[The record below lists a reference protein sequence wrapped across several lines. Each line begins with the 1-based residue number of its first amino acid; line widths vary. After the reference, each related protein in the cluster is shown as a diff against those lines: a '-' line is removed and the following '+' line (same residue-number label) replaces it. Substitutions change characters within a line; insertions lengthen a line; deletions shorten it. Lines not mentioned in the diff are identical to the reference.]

1 MVLRRG
7 MEPEQ
12 TEEFASLQR
21 EVQVLRQRVAEL
33 QRAAARHRD
42 EEEARDQN
50 GVAVMVSA
58 REELLVEAERIA
70 HVGSWVWDVEGGNVF
85 WSDEMFRILGYD
97 PEHDPATSE
106 RFFERVHP
114 DDRERV
120 RHASAAGT
128 TTGVAEQV
136 DYRIALPDGRLRYA
150 TMNGAMLFDDAG
162 KLRRIVGTVRDLSE
176 ERALQRRM
184 QASLE
189 LLEEAQSIA
198 QMGSW
203 TFDLASLRVEWSA
216 GMYRLMGVDPNSVV
230 SPDLFFALL
239 LPEERERV
247 RALHT
252 RGLSGDWTEELECR
266 FARPSGEI
274 WNARVRSVPVR
285 DGAGKL
291 VEFRGTVH
299 DITEQT
305 RLAQRLTQVGKTE
318 AVTRLAGGIAHD
330 FNNLLT
336 VIGANL
342 ELWAEAAGTHVE
354 IVDAQRAVQSARS
367 LTDRLLALGRRA
379 PLAQRVV
386 DPNELVTRTVDLL
399 RRVIGDRV
407 RLVLALTEGIPPVNV
422 DPALLEQAIIN
433 LVINARDAMPHGG
446 TVTLATRT
454 WADPLQAPWIEIEV
468 GDDGPGMDRDVKS
481 RIFEPFF
488 TTKGERGTGLG
499 LPTVLAT
506 IEQHGGHVEVD
517 SERGKGSRFR
527 LRLAAQASARPESLA
542 PEAPHI
548 EHGDVGRE
556 ILVVEDEP
564 LVAAVIARSLERKG
578 HRPLLAHRPS
588 EALRL
593 WEAHPS
599 VELVIC
605 DVSMAEM
612 QGPELVALLRQSD
625 REFQVIYVTGYQ
637 PEGLADGSGVA
648 GSGERILSK
657 PFSPRD
663 LLRAVAECKGPRGL
677 GP

>member
-12 TEEFASLQR
+12 TEEFSSLQR
-21 EVQVLRQRVAEL
+21 EVQLLRQRVAEL
-33 QRAAARHRD
+33 QRRTARHRD
-42 EEEARDQN
+42 QEEARDQN

-85 WSDEMFRILGYD
+85 WSDELFRILGYD
-97 PEHDPATSE
+97 PEHDHATSE

-114 DDRERV
+114 DDLERV
-120 RHASAAGT
+120 RRASAAGT

-136 DYRIALPDGRLRYA
+136 NYRIALPDGRLRYA

-162 KLRRIVGTVRDLSE
+162 KLRRIVGTVRDLTE
-176 ERALQRRM
+176 ERALQQRM

-198 QMGSW
+198 QVGSW
-203 TFDLASLRVEWSA
+203 MLDLASLRTEWSA
-216 GMYRLMGVDPNSVV
+216 GMYRLMGVAPNTVV
-230 SPDLFFALL
+230 SPELFFSLL

-252 RGLSGDWTEELECR
+252 RGLNGDWTEELECR

-285 DGAGKL
+285 DGAGRL

-305 RLAQRLTQVGKTE
+305 RLAQRLTQLGKTE

-342 ELWAEAAGTHVE
+342 ELWADAAGTQEE
-354 IVDAQRAVQSARS
+354 IVDARRAVQSARS

-379 PLAQRVV
+379 PLAKRMV
-386 DPNELVTRTVDLL
+386 DPNELVRRTVDLL

-407 RLVLALTEGIPPVNV
+407 RLVLALTEDLPPVNV

-454 WADPLQAPWIEIEV
+454 WAEPLLAPWVEIEV
-468 GDDGPGMDRDVKS
+468 GDDGPGMDSDVKS

-506 IEQHGGHVEVD
+506 IEQHGGQVEVD

-527 LRLAAQASARPESLA
+527 LRLAAEASARPQSLA
-542 PEAPHI
+542 PEAPPP
-548 EHGDVGRE
+548 EHGDIARE

-612 QGPELVALLRQSD
+612 QGPELVALLRQSG
-625 REFQVIYVTGYQ
+625 REFRVIYVTGYQ
-637 PEGLADGSGVA
+637 PEGLGDGSGRV
-648 GSGERILSK
+648 GPGERVLSK

-663 LLRAVAECKGPRGL
+663 LLRAVAECQGSGA
-677 GP
+677 